1 MRPVRLELE
10 GFTAFRERTV
20 VDFAGVDLFAL
31 TGPTGAGKSS
41 VIDAMIF
48 ALYGTVPRFGD
59 DRLVGAVVSQGR
71 TECRVRLDFDVGDER
86 WTAVRVVRQRDGRAS
101 TREARLER
109 AGEVVAGNAT
119 ELDAE
124 VAALLGLDAHQ
135 FMTCVVLPQGQFA
148 RFLQARPAERQTLLV
163 RLLELGLYDT
173 VREAAG
179 QRAGRLEGE
188 RAGIGAHLAA
198 LAVATPEAIAAERER
213 CRRLEC
219 AQAQVEDR
227 LPELEAAER
236 QRDELQRTRCELK
249 ERAGLLA
256 TVPVPAGVVELAE
269 RVADAR
275 ERLSAAEAAEQVAAD
290 AVDTERARRE
300 ALGERAPLEAW
311 QRAHAERDEVDQ
323 QLAVRRKEARS
334 AADRQARLDHTAD
347 EAAGSAGRA
356 LEAYEAAVA
365 GNRAAALRA
374 ALVPG
379 DRCPVCEQAVTVVPH
394 HEDPPELSAART
406 ERDRAAE
413 AHAAATDAARDAALT
428 AARAQ
433 ERVAQA
439 ETAAAALVAAL
450 EKAPAAEVVAEQL
463 AALVAADQRI
473 AAATATREAAAAS
486 SASAARRQLD
496 QLAEAEQTAWA
507 AFDRAATPWRPSGPR
522 PPTAGR

>member
-163 RLLELGLYDT
+163 RLLELGLYDA

-219 AQAQVEDR
+219 AQAEVEDR
-227 LPELEAAER
+227 LPELEAA
-236 QRDELQRTRCELK
+236 D
-249 ERAGLLA
+249 
-256 TVPVPAGVVELAE
+256 
-269 RVADAR
+269 
-275 ERLSAAEAAEQVAAD
+275 
-290 AVDTERARRE
+290 
-300 ALGERAPLEAW
+300 
-311 QRAHAERDEVDQ
+311 
-323 QLAVRRKEARS
+323 
-334 AADRQARLDHTAD
+334 
-347 EAAGSAGRA
+347 
-356 LEAYEAAVA
+356 
-365 GNRAAALRA
+365 
-374 ALVPG
+374 
-379 DRCPVCEQAVTVVPH
+379 
-394 HEDPPELSAART
+394 
-406 ERDRAAE
+406 
-413 AHAAATDAARDAALT
+413 
-428 AARAQ
+428 
-433 ERVAQA
+433 
-439 ETAAAALVAAL
+439 
-450 EKAPAAEVVAEQL
+450 APA
-463 AALVAADQRI
+463 
-473 AAATATREAAAAS
+473 
-486 SASAARRQLD
+486 
-496 QLAEAEQTAWA
+496 
-507 AFDRAATPWRPSGPR
+507 
-522 PPTAGR
+522 

>member
-179 QRAGRLEGE
+179 SAPGGWRASGRASVPTSP
-188 RAGIGAHLAA
+188 RW
-198 LAVATPEAIAAERER
+198 PSP
-213 CRRLEC
+213 RR
-219 AQAQVEDR
+219 R
-227 LPELEAAER
+227 PS
-236 QRDELQRTRCELK
+236 
-249 ERAGLLA
+249 
-256 TVPVPAGVVELAE
+256 P
-269 RVADAR
+269 
-275 ERLSAAEAAEQVAAD
+275 
-290 AVDTERARRE
+290 
-300 ALGERAPLEAW
+300 
-311 QRAHAERDEVDQ
+311 
-323 QLAVRRKEARS
+323 RS
-334 AADRQARLDHTAD
+334 GSG
-347 EAAGSAGRA
+347 AAGSSARKPRWRTG
-356 LEAYEAAVA
+356 
-365 GNRAAALRA
+365 
-374 ALVPG
+374 
-379 DRCPVCEQAVTVVPH
+379 CPSWRP
-394 HEDPPELSAART
+394 R
-406 ERDRAAE
+406 
-413 AHAAATDAARDAALT
+413 
-428 AARAQ
+428 
-433 ERVAQA
+433 
-439 ETAAAALVAAL
+439 
-450 EKAPAAEVVAEQL
+450 
-463 AALVAADQRI
+463 
-473 AAATATREAAAAS
+473 
-486 SASAARRQLD
+486 SASA
-496 QLAEAEQTAWA
+496 TSC
-507 AFDRAATPWRPSGPR
+507 SGR
-522 PPTAGR
+522 GAS